1 MLSYLKQNRPNIRK
15 LKLLFNVFFCFG
27 PFSFVLESTPLK
39 NFMGKKP
46 EKQIEDEVDYDHLPD
61 LNPITS
67 AVRSVA
73 TRALKEVDERGIPVI
88 LAYNGIKALVVA
100 GVAFAISP
108 GELEEKAYAARI
120 AGAALLGASPTFYA
134 AGVMAV
140 AKTSVRAWKSITSP
154 KP

>member
-1 MLSYLKQNRPNIRK
+1 
-15 LKLLFNVFFCFG
+15 
-27 PFSFVLESTPLK
+27 
-39 NFMGKKP
+39 MGKEP
-46 EKQIEDEVDYDHLPD
+46 EKQIEDEVDYDNLPD

-67 AVRSVA
+67 TIRFVV
-73 TRALKEVDERGIPVI
+73 TRALKEVDEKGIPVM
-88 LAYNGIKALVVA
+88 LAYNGIKAFVVA
-100 GVAFAISP
+100 GVAFVVSP
-108 GELEEKAYAARI
+108 GELDEKTHSSLI